1 MILVDYLEQNAQ
13 RYPEKPAV
21 VCGGQTCTYA
31 QLWHQVQH
39 RASELSSLHLTPST
53 FRSALP
59 LGSAKNL
66 PHSTFHI
73 PHCFRST
80 QDLDFLVT
88 YLATHLAGGVATPLE
103 HGMPEPLFQE
113 VKARLQSA
121 EIPEGIAD
129 ILYTTG
135 TTGQSK
141 GVMISHR
148 AMMAD
153 AENLIA
159 GQGFSHDL
167 VFVING
173 PLNHIGSLSKLW
185 PCIMLGATILII
197 DGMKDLNAF
206 FRALDYP
213 ATKMATFFV
222 PATIRMI
229 LQFAP
234 DKLASYA
241 HKLDF
246 IESGAAPLPQADMQ
260 RLCELLP
267 TTRLYNTYASTETGI
282 IATYNYNLNTEFPTP
297 SRGGARGGVC
307 GLPGCLGRPMPHSRL
322 LITPEGLIAC
332 QGDTLMS
339 GYAGDPEL
347 TATVLRDNTIF
358 TSDVGTIDSEGML
371 HLSGRA
377 SDVINVGGFKV
388 SPIEVESVAMS
399 NSLVSD
405 CICISA
411 DHPVTGRALKLL
423 VVTPSNQPLDKRSLA
438 RYLADRLEPYKVPM
452 LYEQVD
458 TIARTYNGKLD
469 RKHYQ

>member
-1 MILVDYLEQNAQ
+1 MRLVDYLYKNAQ
-13 RYPEKPAV
+13 RYSSKVAV
-21 VCGGQTCTYA
+21 VCGDQSLTYA
-31 QLWHQVQH
+31 QLWQEVVRRSQD
-39 RASELSSLHLTPST
+39 
-53 FRSALP
+53 FR
-59 LGSAKNL
+59 
-66 PHSTFHI
+66 PHEVV
-73 PHCFRST
+73 CFRSS
-80 QDLDFLVT
+80 QDIDFLIT
-88 YLATHLAGGVATPLE
+88 YMAIHLAGGVAAPLE
-103 HGMPEPLFQE
+103 HGMPDALFE
-113 VKARLQSA
+113 RISTAVTHSSLFTLHSSL
-121 EIPEGIAD
+121 PIAD
-129 ILYTTG
+129 VLYTTG

-141 GVMISHR
+141 GVMVSHR
-148 AMMAD
+148 ALIAD

-167 VFVING
+167 VFVVNG
-173 PLNHIGSLSKLW
+173 PLNHIGSLSKIW
-185 PCIMLGATILII
+185 PCIILGATILII
-197 DGMKDLNAF
+197 EGMKDLNAF

-213 ATKMATFFV
+213 AQKMATFFV

-241 HKLDF
+241 DKLDF
-246 IESGAAPLPQADMQ
+246 IESGAAPLPQADML

-282 IATYNYNLNTEFPTP
+282 IATYNYNDGRCMAN
-297 SRGGARGGVC
+297 
-307 GLPGCLGRPMPHSRL
+307 CLGCPMPHSRV

-339 GYAGDPEL
+339 GYVGDPEL
-347 TATVLRDNTIF
+347 TATVLRDDTIF
-358 TSDVGTIDSEGML
+358 TSDIGTLDEEGML

-388 SPIEVESVAMS
+388 SPIEVEEVAMS
-399 NSLVSD
+399 NPLVSD

-411 DHPVTGRALKLL
+411 PHPVTGRALKLL
-423 VVTPSNQPLDKRSLA
+423 VVTSSGQTLDKRSLA

>member
-1 MILVDYLEQNAQ
+1 MTLEDYLFQNAQ
-13 RYPEKPAV
+13 RYSSKVAV
-21 VCGGQTCTYA
+21 VCGDQSLTYA
-31 QLWHQVQH
+31 QLWQEVERRSHD
-39 RASELSSLHLTPST
+39 
-53 FRSALP
+53 FR
-59 LGSAKNL
+59 
-66 PHSTFHI
+66 PHEVV
-73 PHCFRST
+73 CFRSS
-80 QDLDFLVT
+80 QDIDFLVT
-88 YLATHLAGGVATPLE
+88 YMAVHLAGGVSAPLE
-103 HGMPEPLFQE
+103 HGMPDALFEE
-113 VKARLQSA
+113 VCGRLREA
-121 EIPEGIAD
+121 ADGIAD

-141 GVMISHR
+141 GVMVSHR
-148 AMMAD
+148 ALIAD

-167 VFVING
+167 VFVVNG
-173 PLNHIGSLSKLW
+173 PLNHIGSLSKIW
-185 PCIMLGATILII
+185 PCIILGATILII
-197 DGMKDLNAF
+197 EGMKDLNAF

-213 ATKMATFFV
+213 AQKMATFFV

-241 HKLDF
+241 DKLDF
-246 IESGAAPLPQADMQ
+246 IESGAAPLPQADML

-282 IATYNYNLNTEFPTP
+282 IATYNYNDGRCMAN
-297 SRGGARGGVC
+297 
-307 GLPGCLGRPMPHSRL
+307 CLGCPMPHSRV

-339 GYAGDPEL
+339 GYVGDPEL
-347 TATVLRDNTIF
+347 TATVLRDDTIF
-358 TSDVGTIDSEGML
+358 TSDIGTLDEEGML

-388 SPIEVESVAMS
+388 SPIEVEEVAMS
-399 NSLVSD
+399 NPLVSD

-411 DHPVTGRALKLL
+411 PHPVTGRALKLL
-423 VVTPSNQPLDKRSLA
+423 VVTSSGQTLDKRSLA

>member
-1 MILVDYLEQNAQ
+1 MRLVDYLAQNAI
-13 RYPEKPAV
+13 RYPDKIAV
-21 VCGGQTCTYA
+21 VCGDQSLTYA
-31 QLWHQVQH
+31 QLWQEVERRSHD
-39 RASELSSLHLTPST
+39 
-53 FRSALP
+53 FR
-59 LGSAKNL
+59 
-66 PHSTFHI
+66 PHEVV
-73 PHCFRST
+73 CFRSS
-80 QDLDFLVT
+80 QDIDFLVT
-88 YLATHLAGGVATPLE
+88 YMAVHLAGGVSAPLE
-103 HGMPEPLFQE
+103 HGMPDVLFEE
-113 VKARLQSA
+113 VCGRLREA
-121 EIPEGIAD
+121 ADGIAD

-141 GVMISHR
+141 GVMVSHR
-148 AMMAD
+148 ALIAD

-167 VFVING
+167 VFVVNG
-173 PLNHIGSLSKLW
+173 PLNHIGSLSKIW
-185 PCIMLGATILII
+185 PCIILGATILII
-197 DGMKDLNAF
+197 EGMKDLNAF
-206 FRALDYP
+206 FHALDYSP
-213 ATKMATFFV
+213 SSFLLPPSSKLKFATFFV

-241 HKLDF
+241 DKLDF
-246 IESGAAPLPQADMQ
+246 IESGAAPLPQADML

-267 TTRLYNTYASTETGI
+267 KTRLYNTYASTETGI
-282 IATYNYNLNTEFPTP
+282 IATYNYNIPLLHR
-297 SRGGARGGVC
+297 RGVRRTGWYPP
-307 GLPGCLGRPMPHSRL
+307 LSNCLGRPMPHSRV

-339 GYAGDPEL
+339 GYVGDPEL
-347 TATVLRDNTIF
+347 TATVLRDDTIF
-358 TSDVGTIDSEGML
+358 TSDIGTLDEEGML

-388 SPIEVESVAMS
+388 SPIEVEEVAMS

-411 DHPVTGRALKLL
+411 PHPVTGHALKLL
-423 VVTPSNQPLDKRSLA
+423 VVTPPGQTLDKRSLA

-458 TIARTYNGKLD
+458 TIARTYNGKLN
-469 RKHYQ
+469 RKYYNT

>member
-1 MILVDYLEQNAQ
+1 MRLVDYLEQNAQ
-13 RYPEKPAV
+13 RYSSKVAV
-21 VCGGQTCTYA
+21 VCGDRSLTYA
-31 QLWHQVQH
+31 QLWQEVDR
-39 RASELSSLHLTPST
+39 RAQD
-53 FRSALP
+53 FR
-59 LGSAKNL
+59 
-66 PHSTFHI
+66 PHEVV
-73 PHCFRST
+73 CFRSS
-80 QDLDFLVT
+80 QDIDFLIT
-88 YLATHLAGGVATPLE
+88 YMAIHLAGGVAAPLE
-103 HGMPEPLFQE
+103 HGMPDALFE
-113 VKARLQSA
+113 RISTAVTHSSLFLHSSL
-121 EIPEGIAD
+121 PIAD

-141 GVMISHR
+141 GVMVSHR
-148 AMMAD
+148 ALIAD

-167 VFVING
+167 VFVVNG
-173 PLNHIGSLSKLW
+173 PLNHIGSLSKIW
-185 PCIMLGATILII
+185 PCIILGATILII
-197 DGMKDLNAF
+197 EGMKDLNAF

-213 ATKMATFFV
+213 AQKMATFFV

-241 HKLDF
+241 DKLDF
-246 IESGAAPLPQADMQ
+246 IESGAAPLPQADML

-282 IATYNYNLNTEFPTP
+282 IATYNYNDGRCMAN
-297 SRGGARGGVC
+297 
-307 GLPGCLGRPMPHSRL
+307 CLGRPMPHSRV

-339 GYAGDPEL
+339 GYVGDPEL
-347 TATVLRDNTIF
+347 TATVLRDDTIF
-358 TSDVGTIDSEGML
+358 TSDIGTLDEEGML

-388 SPIEVESVAMS
+388 SPIEVEEVAMS
-399 NSLVSD
+399 NPLVSD

-411 DHPVTGRALKLL
+411 SHPVTGRALKLL
-423 VVTPSNQPLDKRSLA
+423 VVTPSGQTLDKRSLA

>member
-1 MILVDYLEQNAQ
+1 MRLVDYLEQNAQ
-13 RYPEKPAV
+13 RYSSKVAV
-21 VCGGQTCTYA
+21 VCGDRSLTYA
-31 QLWHQVQH
+31 QLWQEVVRRSQD
-39 RASELSSLHLTPST
+39 
-53 FRSALP
+53 FR
-59 LGSAKNL
+59 
-66 PHSTFHI
+66 PHEVV
-73 PHCFRST
+73 CFRSS
-80 QDLDFLVT
+80 QDIDFLIT
-88 YLATHLAGGVATPLE
+88 YMAIHLAGGVAAPLE
-103 HGMPEPLFQE
+103 HGMPDALFE
-113 VKARLQSA
+113 RISTAVTHSSLFTLHSSL
-121 EIPEGIAD
+121 PIAD

-141 GVMISHR
+141 GVMVSHR
-148 AMMAD
+148 ALIAD

-167 VFVING
+167 VFVVNG
-173 PLNHIGSLSKLW
+173 PLNHIGSLSKIW
-185 PCIMLGATILII
+185 PCIILGATILII
-197 DGMKDLNAF
+197 EGMKDLNAF

-213 ATKMATFFV
+213 AQKMATFFV

-241 HKLDF
+241 DKLVF
-246 IESGAAPLPQADMQ
+246 IESGAAPLPQADML

-282 IATYNYNLNTEFPTP
+282 IATYNYNDGRCMAN
-297 SRGGARGGVC
+297 
-307 GLPGCLGRPMPHSRL
+307 CLGRPMPHSRV

-339 GYAGDPEL
+339 GYVGDPEL
-347 TATVLRDNTIF
+347 TATVLRDDTIF
-358 TSDVGTIDSEGML
+358 TSDIGTLDEEGML

-388 SPIEVESVAMS
+388 SPIEVEEVAMS
-399 NSLVSD
+399 NPLVSD

-411 DHPVTGRALKLL
+411 SHPVTGRALKLL
-423 VVTPSNQPLDKRSLA
+423 VVTPSGQTLDKRSLA

-458 TIARTYNGKLD
+458 TIARTYNGKLN

>member
-1 MILVDYLEQNAQ
+1 MRLVDYLEQNAQ
-13 RYPEKPAV
+13 RYSSKVAV
-21 VCGGQTCTYA
+21 VCGDWSLTYA
-31 QLWHQVQH
+31 QLWQEVVRRSQD
-39 RASELSSLHLTPST
+39 
-53 FRSALP
+53 FR
-59 LGSAKNL
+59 
-66 PHSTFHI
+66 PHEVV
-73 PHCFRST
+73 CFRSS
-80 QDLDFLVT
+80 QDIDFLIT
-88 YLATHLAGGVATPLE
+88 YMAIHLAGGVAAPLE
-103 HGMPEPLFQE
+103 HGMPDALFKRISTA
-113 VKARLQSA
+113 VTHSSLFTLHSSL
-121 EIPEGIAD
+121 PIAD

-141 GVMISHR
+141 GVMVSHR
-148 AMMAD
+148 ALIAD

-159 GQGFSHDL
+159 GQGFSHEL
-167 VFVING
+167 VFVVNG
-173 PLNHIGSLSKLW
+173 PLNHIGSLSKIW
-185 PCIMLGATILII
+185 PCIILGATILII
-197 DGMKDLNAF
+197 EGMKDLNAF

-213 ATKMATFFV
+213 AQKMATFFV

-241 HKLDF
+241 DKLDF
-246 IESGAAPLPQADMQ
+246 IESGAAPLPQADML

-282 IATYNYNLNTEFPTP
+282 IATYNYNDGRCMAN
-297 SRGGARGGVC
+297 
-307 GLPGCLGRPMPHSRL
+307 CLGRPMPHSRV

-339 GYAGDPEL
+339 GYVGDPEL
-347 TATVLRDNTIF
+347 TATVLRDDTIF
-358 TSDVGTIDSEGML
+358 TSDIGTLDEEGML

-388 SPIEVESVAMS
+388 SPIEVEEVAMS
-399 NSLVSD
+399 NPLVSD

-411 DHPVTGRALKLL
+411 SHPVTGRALKLL
-423 VVTPSNQPLDKRSLA
+423 VVTPSGQTLDKRSLA

>member
-31 QLWHQVQH
+31 QLWHQVQY

-53 FRSALP
+53 LHQI
-59 LGSAKNL
+59 N
-66 PHSTFHI
+66 
-73 PHCFRST
+73 CFRST

-282 IATYNYNLNTEFPTP
+282 IATYNYNNGRCT
-297 SRGGARGGVC
+297 AN
-307 GLPGCLGRPMPHSRL
+307 CLGRPMPHSRL

-469 RKHYQ
+469 RKHYLNS

>member
-1 MILVDYLEQNAQ
+1 MNLEDYLYQNA
-13 RYPEKPAV
+13 RCYPDKVAV
-21 VCGGQTCTYA
+21 VCGDTSLTYA
-31 QLWHQVQH
+31 QLWQEVAR
-39 RASELSSLHLTPST
+39 RAQDFH
-53 FRSALP
+53 
-59 LGSAKNL
+59 
-66 PHSTFHI
+66 PHEVV
-73 PHCFRST
+73 CFRSS
-80 QDLDFLVT
+80 QDIDFLVT
-88 YLATHLAGGVATPLE
+88 YMAVHLAGGVAAPLE
-103 HGMPEPLFQE
+103 HGMPDALFE
-113 VKARLQSA
+113 RISSA
-121 EIPEGIAD
+121 VAHSSLFTHHSSPPIAD

-141 GVMISHR
+141 GVMVSHR
-148 AMMAD
+148 ALIAD

-173 PLNHIGSLSKLW
+173 PLNHIGSLSKIW
-185 PCIMLGATILII
+185 PCIILGATILII
-197 DGMKDLNAF
+197 EGMKDLNAF
-206 FRALDYP
+206 FRALDTP
-213 ATKMATFFV
+213 PSSLLLPPSSKLKFATFFV

-234 DKLASYA
+234 DRLASYA

-246 IESGAAPLPQADMQ
+246 IESGAAPLPQTDMQ

-267 TTRLYNTYASTETGI
+267 HTRLYNTYASTETGI
-282 IATYNYNLNTEFPTP
+282 IATYNYNDDRCMAN
-297 SRGGARGGVC
+297 
-307 GLPGCLGRPMPHSRL
+307 CLGRPMPHSKI
-322 LITPEGLIAC
+322 LITPDGLIAC

-339 GYAGDPEL
+339 GYVGDPEL
-347 TATVLRDNTIF
+347 TATVLHDDTVF
-358 TSDVGTIDSEGML
+358 TSDVGILDEEGML

-388 SPIEVESVAMS
+388 SPIEVEEAAMAS
-399 NSLVSD
+399 PMVSD

-411 DHPVTGRALKLL
+411 SHPVTGRALKLL
-423 VVTPSNQPLDKRSLA
+423 VVTPSGQKLDKRTLA

-469 RKHYQ
+469 RKFYLTP